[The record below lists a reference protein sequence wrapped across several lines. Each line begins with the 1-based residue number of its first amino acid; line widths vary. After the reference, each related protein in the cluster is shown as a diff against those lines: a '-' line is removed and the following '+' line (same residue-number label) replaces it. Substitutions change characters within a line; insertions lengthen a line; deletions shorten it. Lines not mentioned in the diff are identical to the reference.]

1 MIKNKTLLLVMCSV
15 SLAGCSSVSNLFS
28 KDEPEHRLEGE
39 RISVLE
45 LQKSLTPERTL
56 EEGTEFSLPQQW
68 DNTSWPQAGGYPN
81 HSMHNLSLSENKLER
96 AWKSDIGQGST
107 GDLPLNAQPIV
118 AEGKVFAL
126 DTDLR
131 LSAFDAQNGKNLW
144 RVKVEHE
151 DEDEKVIGG
160 GIAYAHG
167 TLYVTNGYDEVLAIS
182 PSNGD
187 IQWRKRLPTPS
198 RAAPTVLDGRLFVTT
213 IDSRLVALSAKD
225 GTGLWEYN
233 GIGETA
239 GLLGAASPG
248 ANADIVVPVFSSG
261 EVTALRVENGSVAWS
276 DNLASVRKYGGGLES
291 LSDIRAMPIVD
302 RGIIIAV
309 SFSGKLAAIDERTG
323 TRIWQKEISSL
334 QTPWVAGNLLF
345 VLSSDNQLV
354 ALSMV
359 DGSIFWIKQLPQ
371 FEDEK
376 DKEDPI
382 HWSGPVMAGDRLIV
396 VSSDGKLLEISAH
409 NGDIEQTIKTGA
421 NIQITPV
428 VANNT
433 LYMLSDSGVLF
444 AYR

>member
-1 MIKNKTLLLVMCSV
+1 MIKNKTLLIVMCSTF
-15 SLAGCSSVSNLFS
+15 LAGCSSVSGLFS
-28 KDEPEHRLEGE
+28 ESEPERRLEGE

-45 LQKSLTPERTL
+45 LQRSLTPDRAL
-56 EEGTEFSLPQQW
+56 EEGKEFSLPKPW
-68 DNTSWPQAGGYPN
+68 HNTSWPQAGGYPN

-96 AWKSDIGQGST
+96 VWKADIGQGST
-107 GDLPLNAQPIV
+107 GDLPLNAQPII
-118 AEGKVFAL
+118 ADGKIFAL
-126 DTDLR
+126 DADLR
-131 LSAFDAQNGKNLW
+131 LSAFNAENGKRIW
-144 RVKVEHE
+144 RVDVEHE

-160 GIAYAHG
+160 GIAFAHG
-167 TLYVTNGYDEVLAIS
+167 TLYITNGYDEVLAVS
-182 PSNGD
+182 PDNGD

-198 RAAPTVLDGRLFVTT
+198 RAAPTVINGRLFVTT
-213 IDSRLVALSAKD
+213 VDSRLVALSAKD
-225 GTGLWEYN
+225 GAGLWEYS
-233 GIGETA
+233 GIGESA

-248 ANADIVVPVFSSG
+248 ANAGIVVPVFSSG

-291 LSDIRAMPIVD
+291 LSDIKAMPIVD

-323 TRIWQKEISSL
+323 TRIWQKEISST

-345 VLSSDNQLV
+345 VLSSDNQIV
-354 ALSMV
+354 ALSMI

-371 FEDEK
+371 FEDEE

-396 VSSDGKLLEISAH
+396 AGSNGKLLEISAH
-409 NGDIEQTIKTGA
+409 NGDITQTVKTGE
-421 NIQITPV
+421 NVQITPI

-433 LYMLSDSGVLF
+433 LFMLSETGRLI